1 MEAKKD
7 VKVDIIIPTYKPT
20 ERLID
25 LILLLERQTLPV
37 HKIILMNT
45 EEKYFNTL
53 FFGKSFVKERTHLQV
68 CHLSKMEFN
77 HGKTRA
83 DGVKLSDAPYF
94 ICMTDDALPK
104 DETLVEKLLTPIL
117 RGEAEFSYA
126 RQLPNEDCG
135 VNERFTR
142 AFNYGKESRVK
153 SIEDLEELGIKT
165 FFFSNVCAAYT
176 RECYEAVGG
185 FESLAIFN
193 EDMVFAANAMKKGY
207 KIAYAAEAKVFHS
220 HNYNAL
226 QQLHRNFD
234 LGVSQAEHPEIFEAV
249 SSTGEGKKLVR
260 LNCAYL
266 KKKKKLYFIPKLFV
280 HSGCKFIGYK
290 LGKMHRKLPES
301 LIMKLTMNKAYWA
314 QRNFKNATKGIN
326 PHSGYGISP
335 DERK

>member
-1 MEAKKD
+1 MDIKKEVIVD
-7 VKVDIIIPTYKPT
+7 VIIPTYKPT
-20 ERLID
+20 ERLIE
-25 LILLLERQTLPV
+25 LILLLEKQTYPV
-37 HKIILMNT
+37 RKIILMNT

-53 FFGKSFVKERTHLQV
+53 FFGKSFVKERSHLQV

-77 HGKTRA
+77 HAKTRA

-104 DETLVEKLLTPIL
+104 DETLVEKLLEPIL
-117 RGEAEFSYA
+117 NGSAEFSYA

-142 AFNYGKESRVK
+142 AFNYPKESRIK
-153 SIEDLEELGIKT
+153 SIQDLEELGIKT
-165 FFFSNVCAAYT
+165 YFFSNVCAAYT
-176 RECYEAVGG
+176 RACYDEIGG
-185 FESLAIFN
+185 FEPLAIFN

-207 KIAYAAEAKVFHS
+207 KIAYASQAKVFHS
-220 HNYNAL
+220 HNYGAM

-234 LGVSQAEHPEIFEAV
+234 LGVSQAEHPEIFGEI

-266 KKKKKLYFIPKLFV
+266 KKKKKMHLIPKLIV

-290 LGKMHRKLPES
+290 LGKMYQKLPRGM
-301 LIMKLTMNKAYWA
+301 IMKLTMNKAYWA
-314 QRNFKNATKGIN
+314 QKNIRNAAKGID

>member
-1 MEAKKD
+1 MEVKKD
-7 VKVDIIIPTYKPT
+7 VKVDVIIPTYKPT
-20 ERLID
+20 ERLVD

-37 HKIILMNT
+37 HRIILMNT

-53 FFGKSFVKERTHLQV
+53 FFGRSFVKERPHLQV
-68 CHLSKMEFN
+68 YHLSKMEFN

-83 DGVKLSDAPYF
+83 DGVKFSDAPYF

-104 DETLVEKLLTPIL
+104 DETLVEKLLAPIL
-117 RGEAEFSYA
+117 SGKAEFSYA

-142 AFNYGKESRVK
+142 AFNYPKESRVK
-153 SIEDLEELGIKT
+153 SINDLEELGIKT
-165 FFFSNVCAAYT
+165 YFFSNVCAAYT

-185 FESLAIFN
+185 FEPLAIFN
-193 EDMVFAANAMKKGY
+193 EDMVFAANAMKMGY
-207 KIAYAAEAKVFHS
+207 KIAYAADAKVYHS
-220 HNYNAL
+220 HNYGAM

-234 LGVSQAEHPEIFEAV
+234 LGVSQAEHPEIFDAI

-266 KKKKKLYFIPKLFV
+266 KKKKKLFLVPKLV
-280 HSGCKFIGYK
+280 LHSGCKFIGYK
-290 LGKMHRKLPES
+290 LGKMHKWLPEG
-301 LIMKLTMNKAYWA
+301 LVMKLTMNKSYWA
-314 QRNFKNATKGIN
+314 QRNFRNAAKGID